1 MPLPVSPHEHLAHL
15 VRRAQA
21 GERAAFDEL
30 YRKTAQVQYFT
41 IIGKIGEAAA
51 PDVLQEVY
59 LVAWRNIDKISPR
72 SVVAYLNATARNL
85 CRKHLRDSS
94 ATSAAVAASDDEL
107 ELMRHNNRNL
117 AADGDSGGNPA
128 EVITTQDE
136 HERLARALQE
146 HLTDQERD
154 VLLMRYYQNLKLADI
169 AEQTGLSLST
179 VKRTINQALA
189 TLRRKMG
196 AAAVPFGLADAL
208 EAAVEVR
215 MLPGIEGAPSPGERV
230 ARWGTRI
237 VASVALAAALGAAAV
252 ALQPIEPPEEVL
264 PADPIP
270 TAEAPADTTPPTV
283 AAQEIQNGLVVLTIA
298 DDISGVADVW
308 CTDTNGII
316 HRPLDATGA
325 STLCTFRFQLASGT
339 YELHVADA
347 AGNITHGPVEV
358 LVYPE
363 E

>member
-1 MPLPVSPHEHLAHL
+1 MSIP
-15 VRRAQA
+15 
-21 GERAAFDEL
+21 DEL
-30 YRKTAQVQYFT
+30 SK
-41 IIGKIGEAAA
+41 EA
-51 PDVLQEVY
+51 DG
-59 LVAWRNIDKISPR
+59 
-72 SVVAYLNATARNL
+72 
-85 CRKHLRDSS
+85 
-94 ATSAAVAASDDEL
+94 AAVSIFSVSVAVL
-107 ELMRHNNRNL
+107 RHHARIGIGPL
-117 AADGDSGGNPA
+117 QRQRIAGRVVGTRPSAIVGRQRRRGQGVA
-128 EVITTQDE
+128 RDE

-154 VLLMRYYQNLKLADI
+154 VLLMRYYQNLKLTDI

-196 AAAVPFGLADAL
+196 AAVLPFGLADVLAR
-208 EAAVEVR
+208 AVEVR
-215 MLPGIEGAPSPGERV
+215 MLPDVEGATSPGER
-230 ARWGTRI
+230 AAQWGTRA
-237 VASVALAAALGAAAV
+237 VGAVALAAALGAVAV

-298 DDISGVADVW
+298 DDVSGVADAW
-308 CTDTNGII
+308 CIDANDTV
-316 HRPLDATGA
+316 HHPLDATGA
-325 STLCTFRFQLASGT
+325 DTLRTYRFQLPSGT
-339 YELHVADA
+339 HELHVADA
-347 AGNITHGPVEV
+347 AGNTIHGPLEV

>member
-1 MPLPVSPHEHLAHL
+1 MPVPISPHEHLAHL

-41 IIGKIGEAAA
+41 IVGKIGEAAA

-59 LVAWRNIDKISPR
+59 LVAWRNIGKINPR
-72 SVVAYLNATARNL
+72 AVVAYLNATARNL
-85 CRKHLRDSS
+85 CLKYLRDSG
-94 ATSAAVAASDDEL
+94 APSAAVVASDDDL

-117 AADGDSGGNPA
+117 SAGDDSGGDPA
-128 EVITTQDE
+128 EAITTLDE

-154 VLLMRYYQNLKLADI
+154 VLLMRYYQNLKLTDI

-196 AAAVPFGLADAL
+196 AVLLPFGLADAL
-208 EAAVEVR
+208 AQAVEVR
-215 MLPGIEGAPSPGERV
+215 MLPGVEGATSPGERA
-230 ARWGTRI
+230 ARWGTRA
-237 VASVALAAALGAAAV
+237 VGAVALVAALGAVAV
-252 ALQPIEPPEEVL
+252 ALQPVTPPEEVL
-264 PADPIP
+264 PADPTP
-270 TAEAPADTTPPTV
+270 AAEAPADAVAPTV

-298 DDISGVADVW
+298 DDLSGVAEAW
-308 CTDTNGII
+308 CTDADGTVY
-316 HRPLDATGA
+316 RPLDATGA
-325 STLCTFRFQLASGT
+325 NTLRTFRFQLESGA
-339 YELHVADA
+339 YELHLADA
-347 AGNITHGPVEV
+347 AGNTTHGPLEV
-358 LVYPE
+358 LVYPDE
-363 E
+363 